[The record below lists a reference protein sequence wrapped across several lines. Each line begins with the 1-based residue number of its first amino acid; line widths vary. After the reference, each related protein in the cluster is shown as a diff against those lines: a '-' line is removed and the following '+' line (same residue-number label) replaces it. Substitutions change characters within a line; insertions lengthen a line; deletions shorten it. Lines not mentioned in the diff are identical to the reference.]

1 MPTHAEIRLLPHS
14 SEDLF
19 DLVADIE
26 RYPEFLPW
34 CVGLRI
40 KSRTETVLTAD
51 MMIGFKVFR
60 EKFTTRVTLQRP
72 DRIDV
77 EYLNG
82 PFKYLNNHWLFLPSE
97 DGACDID
104 FFVDFEF
111 RSRVLKAAIGTVF
124 NEAVQKMIDAFEKRA
139 AALYG

>member
-1 MPTHAEIRLLPHS
+1 MPTHAEIRRLPHS
-14 SEDLF
+14 PEDLF

-82 PFKYLNNHWLFLPSE
+82 PFKYLNNHWLFLPS
-97 DGACDID
+97 DNGACDID

-139 AALYG
+139 TALYG

>member
-1 MPTHAEIRLLPHS
+1 MPTHAEIRRLPHS
-14 SEDLF
+14 PDDLF

-40 KSRTETVLTAD
+40 KSRTENVLTAD

-82 PFKYLNNHWLFLPSE
+82 PFKHLNNHWHFLPAENGS
-97 DGACDID
+97 CDID

-139 AALYG
+139 MALYG